1 MADLDL
7 TPNEMRVLRASSD
20 FAATIRR
27 RRMAAVTGGVMLAVI
42 VGAALVPVSRD
53 LLLVAFAVYVALV
66 IFERVSYANSVLA
79 YKSLIRKLL
88 TQVDIDRP
96 DENAV

>member
-1 MADLDL
+1 
-7 TPNEMRVLRASSD
+7 
-20 FAATIRR
+20 
-27 RRMAAVTGGVMLAVI
+27 MLAVI